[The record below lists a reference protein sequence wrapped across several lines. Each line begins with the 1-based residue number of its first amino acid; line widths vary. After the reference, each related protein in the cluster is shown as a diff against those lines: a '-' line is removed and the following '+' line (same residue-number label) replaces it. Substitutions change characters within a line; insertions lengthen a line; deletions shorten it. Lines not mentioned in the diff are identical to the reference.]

1 MPMLGVMSD
10 TFEDEEAS
18 MRGVEDFFSV
28 ARTMPLA
35 ALMPSEVTPWLTAL
49 RAYSVEHVREYRGSL
64 DPCNHTNLY
73 QLTAV
78 DYVSAAVLVLLGIQT
93 YLGEKVVSEK
103 EYLSAMLG
111 LLLPARWFRGRSRF
125 AVCCS
130 GATVRLSS
138 LVKW

>member
-1 MPMLGVMSD
+1 MLGVMSE

-18 MRGVEDFFSV
+18 MSGVEDFFSV

-49 RAYSVEHVREYRGSL
+49 RAYSVEHVRRFEGSVNIFGHPYQSAPAYRCSL
-64 DPCNHTNLY
+64 VS
-73 QLTAV
+73 TARIV
-78 DYVSAAVLVLLGIQT
+78 FLAIET

-111 LLLPARWFRGRSRF
+111 LLLLAGFRFGQSGV
-125 AVCCS
+125 AVLVY
-130 GATVRLSS
+130 GSS
-138 LVKW
+138 V